1 VRKQKHYFRLTW
13 SISLLVGIILSFA
26 ITSGPIDWK
35 LFFYI
40 MAMGFT
46 SVWVAYSI
54 ILFGYVFLVE
64 GRRSSRN
71 RDGDTKKYQ
80 NSIR

>member
-1 VRKQKHYFRLTW
+1 MTNVIRKSSEKTETLFQAHLV
-13 SISLLVGIILSFA
+13 ISLLVGIILSFA

-54 ILFGYVFLVE
+54 ILFG
-64 GRRSSRN
+64 
-71 RDGDTKKYQ
+71 
-80 NSIR
+80 